1 MSSRGNRNGRKKQ
14 RGSTA
19 GALCRLF
26 GMLILLA
33 VIAACL
39 PVTVPRYLG
48 YEVFHIVS
56 GSMEPSIP
64 VGSVI
69 YVEPIAPDAVIR
81 GDIIAFNSGDS
92 VIAHR
97 VVTNQ
102 VVEGYYTTKGDA
114 NDGEDLSDVKYS
126 QLIGRVVYHIP
137 ILGQLL
143 MILGTTV
150 GKVYVICFAA
160 CGALLNIIATR
171 LNNS

>member
-1 MSSRGNRNGRKKQ
+1 MSSQGRNRKKEKK
-14 RGSTA
+14 RTA
-19 GALCRLF
+19 AVLCRLF
-26 GMLILLA
+26 GMLILMA
-33 VIAACL
+33 VLAACL

-48 YEVFHIVS
+48 YEIFHIVS
-56 GSMEPSIP
+56 ESMEPSIP

-69 YVEPIAPDAVIR
+69 YVEPIDPDLIVR
-81 GDIIAFNSGDS
+81 GDIIAYNSGDS

-114 NDGEDLSDVKYS
+114 NEGEDLSDVRYS

-143 MILGTTV
+143 MILGSTV
-150 GKVYVICFAA
+150 GKIYVISFAA
-160 CGALLNIIATR
+160 CGALLNIIAGR
-171 LNNS
+171 LQNN